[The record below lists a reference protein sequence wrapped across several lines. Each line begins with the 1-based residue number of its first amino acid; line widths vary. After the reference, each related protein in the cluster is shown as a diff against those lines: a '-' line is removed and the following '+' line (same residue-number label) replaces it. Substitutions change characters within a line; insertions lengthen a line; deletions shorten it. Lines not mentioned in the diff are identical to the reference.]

1 MTPWNPNGVALKV
14 ISWRTTATLTT
25 MLISFFIT
33 GNIDM
38 ALKIGVFEVVAKI
51 ALQYF
56 HERVWTK
63 VTFGL
68 QAVSKDYQI

>member
-1 MTPWNPNGVALKV
+1 MESKRRSFLKV
-14 ISWRTTATLTT
+14 ISWRITATVTT

-38 ALKIGVFEVVAKI
+38 ALKIGVFELTAKI
-51 ALQYF
+51 LLQYG

-63 VTFGL
+63 IKYGRYTVGE
-68 QAVSKDYQI
+68 YQI

>member
-1 MTPWNPNGVALKV
+1 MESKRRSFLKV
-14 ISWRTTATLTT
+14 ISWRITATLTT

-38 ALKIGVFEVVAKI
+38 ALKIGLFELTAKI
-51 ALQYF
+51 LLQYA

-63 VTFGL
+63 IKYGRY
-68 QAVSKDYQI
+68 AVGEYQI

>member
-1 MTPWNPNGVALKV
+1 
-14 ISWRTTATLTT
+14 